1 MKKVAEKATKDKRLV
16 VKKNCPTQCEEGT
29 MPESS
34 PNTHGKF
41 LGTTDIEL
49 QLQFMGQ
56 CWGALGVTTEQI
68 KKGMEKIFEHIH
80 AAVGGINPEN
90 ELEGM
95 LAVQM
100 FSAHVMSMEFSR
112 RAMHPQQ
119 HSEGVDANV
128 ARASQ
133 FMKVFL
139 EQVACLQK
147 LKGKASQQKVTVEH
161 VHVHQGGQAIV
172 GTVTPRGEG

>member
-1 MKKVAEKATKDKRLV
+1 MEVTVKKTAEKPTKDKPLR
-16 VKKNCPTQCEEGT
+16 VKKNYPTQCEERT

-56 CWGALGVTTEQI
+56 CWGALGFTTEQL
-68 KKGMEKIFEHIH
+68 KKGMEKIFDHIH
-80 AAVGGINPEN
+80 AVIGGINPKD

-147 LKGKASQQKVTVEH
+147 LSRLLKNSFVYDPK
-161 VHVHQGGQAIV
+161 
-172 GTVTPRGEG
+172 